1 MKSTL
6 STLAAAGLLLISTGI
21 AGALANPSASAL
33 RGVQDI
39 ATAHS
44 SLVVEVNSRKNRNR
58 AIGVAAG
65 VAALAIIGAAA
76 QTDRP
81 RRHSYD
87 PYRNTRK
94 KPTNRKVS
102 KSSSGDRR
110 SGGFDRNYC
119 EANWNY
125 CHGSGQ
131 NSRRCDRFWSSCVGG

>member
-6 STLAAAGLLLISTGI
+6 ATLAAAGLLLISTGI
-21 AGALANPSASAL
+21 TSAAANPSASAA
-33 RGVQDI
+33 RGVHDVAAAQ
-39 ATAHS
+39 TS
-44 SLVVEVNSRKNRNR
+44 FVVEVNSRKNRNR

-76 QTDRP
+76 QADRP
-81 RRHSYD
+81 SRRSYD
-87 PYRNTRK
+87 PHRNTRK
-94 KPTNRKVS
+94 KSTNRNVS
-102 KSSSGDRR
+102 KRSSGDRR